1 MQGEGWEKQST
12 LRTFLKP
19 TVRTTRDVNVREA
32 ELRISHSLAL
42 MPPIAAA
49 TPVCW
54 ICTFSTLVYSI
65 LPQLH
70 PTISSKL
77 ALSATFLMY
86 RYLKLQLAV
95 GKIARA
101 SA

>member
-32 ELRISHSLAL
+32 EFRISHSLAL

-54 ICTFSTLVYSI
+54 MCKFSTLVYRL
-65 LPQLH
+65 LPQLNR
-70 PTISSKL
+70 TISSKL

-86 RYLKLQLAV
+86 R
-95 GKIARA
+95 
-101 SA
+101 